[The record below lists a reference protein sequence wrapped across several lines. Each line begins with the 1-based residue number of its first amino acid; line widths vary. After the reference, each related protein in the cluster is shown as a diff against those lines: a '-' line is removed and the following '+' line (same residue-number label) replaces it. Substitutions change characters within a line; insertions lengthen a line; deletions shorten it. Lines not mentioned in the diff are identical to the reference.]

1 MLASPGQYSE
11 CTGFFRFPG
20 QYQSVKSV
28 ESPIQQTKEEILN
41 SILKHP
47 TEQSCTKQTKT
58 NEKEEKAAALH
69 AAILT
74 NQPQVS
80 RPRSQ
85 LTIPGSTQELL
96 TQNVLPPPLH
106 LHNLRPLNLL
116 PQTHNRMPARLNR
129 ARPTPLDR
137 LRHRHAPLPKLETR
151 EALSALPGS
160 EGGVDEPHPSRAND
174 QVRRRE
180 VACFV
185 RHAGSRERFLGSQG
199 G

>member
-1 MLASPGQYSE
+1 MFASPGQYSE

-28 ESPIQQTKEEILN
+28 ESPIQRTKEEILS
-41 SILKHP
+41 SIPKHP
-47 TEQSCTKQTKT
+47 TEQSCPKQTKT

-106 LHNLRPLNLL
+106 LHNLRPLNPL
-116 PQTHNRMPARLNR
+116 PQTHNRMPARLDR
-129 ARPTPLDR
+129 ARPTPLNR
-137 LRHRHAPLPKLETR
+137 LRTHHASLPKLETR
-151 EALSALPGS
+151 KALSALPGS
-160 EGGVDEPHPSRAND
+160 KRSADEPYRSGASD
-174 QVRRRE
+174 
-180 VACFV
+180 
-185 RHAGSRERFLGSQG
+185 
-199 G
+199 